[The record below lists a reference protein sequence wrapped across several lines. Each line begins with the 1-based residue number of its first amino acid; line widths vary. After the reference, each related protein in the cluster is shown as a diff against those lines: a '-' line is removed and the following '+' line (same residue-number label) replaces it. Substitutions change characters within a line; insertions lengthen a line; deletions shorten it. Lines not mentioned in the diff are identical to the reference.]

1 MKIRRVKP
9 EVTVFGEKVTDT
21 LLYLKDYIQDAV
33 ALVILTAA
41 AVLLKLSGVPNG
53 SVKDRDRNWILT
65 GER

>member
-9 EVTVFGEKVTDT
+9 EVTVFGEKVTDI
-21 LLYLKDYIQDAV
+21 LIYLKEYTKDAV

-41 AVLLKLSGVPNG
+41 AVLLKLSGVPNR
-53 SVKDRDRNWILT
+53 SVKDRDRNWIIT

>member
-9 EVTVFGEKVTDT
+9 EVTIFGEKVTDT
-21 LLYLKDYIQDAV
+21 LIYLKDYVQDAA

-41 AVLLKLSGVPNG
+41 AVLLKLSGVPNR
-53 SVKDRDRNWILT
+53 SINDRDRNWILT

>member
-1 MKIRRVKP
+1 MKIRRVKA
-9 EVTVFGEKVTDT
+9 EVTIFGEKVTDT
-21 LLYLKDYIQDAV
+21 LIYLKDYVQDAA

-41 AVLLKLSGVPNG
+41 AVLLKLSGVPNR